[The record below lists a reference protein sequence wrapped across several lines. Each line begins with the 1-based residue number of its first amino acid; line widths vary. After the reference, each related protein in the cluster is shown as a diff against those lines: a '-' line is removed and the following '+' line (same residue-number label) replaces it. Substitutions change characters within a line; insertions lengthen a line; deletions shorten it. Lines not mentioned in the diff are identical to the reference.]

1 MIEDFRQYVSIA
13 KVLGKRAMEGDA
25 YKGLGLVY
33 AVLGNFKEAI
43 DCHNQQLSIAIELRD
58 RAAEGAAYDNLGNT
72 YQRMGDFKQAI
83 KCHNQRLSIVKEL
96 GDQAGE
102 GAAYG
107 NIGNAYQS
115 LGDFNQAIKCH
126 NQRLSIA
133 KALGNRTG
141 EGTAYG
147 NLGNAY
153 QSLGDFKQANEY
165 HNQLLTIAKELGDRA
180 GEGTAYGNLG
190 NAYQSLGDF
199 KQVIVYQKQSL
210 SIAKEVG
217 NRDGEGAAYNNL
229 GNSYHS
235 LGDFRQAIEY
245 HNQRAC
251 IAKELGQREKEAI
264 AYGNLGNDYQ
274 SLGDFKQ
281 AIEYQKQGLNIAKE
295 VGNRAGE
302 GASYSNLGNAY
313 QSLGDFKQAI
323 KYHNQHLSV
332 AKELGDKA
340 GEGGAYGNLGN
351 GYQSLGD
358 FEQAIDYHNQC
369 LSISEELGQ
378 RDRVGNA
385 YCNLGNA
392 YKSLGKLQKAIEY
405 HNQDLSIAKELGNR
419 AGEAAAYGNL
429 GNTYQSLG
437 DFKRA
442 IECHNQ
448 DLNIVKEL
456 GDRAGE
462 GASYSNLGNAY
473 GSLGDSKR
481 AIEYHNRHLNI
492 AKELG
497 DRVGEGRVCYA
508 LGIDFEISNS
518 LYEALDCYRYSVK
531 LYNEV
536 RALLKSE
543 DAWKISFRNACQH
556 AYTALWR
563 TLIRLERTNEALCV
577 AEQGRAQ
584 ALKDL
589 IKIKYESD
597 LLTSGSFELELTIS
611 RILSDTT
618 TQTVFL
624 AIESRNIL
632 LWVLCKGGNVHFRQK
647 EVADDDAVAFL
658 ESSRKHFF
666 DENQINAR
674 VSCENRSLE
683 EERKK
688 SPPSKEFVQETAILH
703 CQNNPL
709 RLFYDCV
716 IGPIA
721 DLLESDELIIVPE
734 GPLCL
739 IPYTACVDK
748 AARYLSE
755 TTRIRILPSLTSLK
769 MITDCL
775 DDYHNKIGA
784 LLVGDPNVQEVKKKR
799 GRRVKLSSLPCA
811 KEEVKII
818 GEILNAK
825 PLTGRDATKDEV
837 LKRMSS
843 VALVHIAA
851 HGDMEAGE
859 IALAPN
865 ADRTSKIPKDK
876 DYLLTMSDVQA
887 VQLRAKLVV
896 LSCCHS
902 AQGKVTAEG
911 VVGIGRAFLGA
922 GARSVLVS
930 LWAIDDEATM
940 EFMKSFYKHLAGRCC
955 ASVAL
960 HRAMKCLRE
969 SQKFGAAK
977 YWAPFVLI
985 GDDVTIEFGES
996 Q

>member
-13 KVLGKRAMEGDA
+13 KVLGKRSMEGDA
-25 YKGLGLVY
+25 YKGLGFVY

-43 DCHNQQLSIAIELRD
+43 NCHNQQLSIAIELGD

-107 NIGNAYQS
+107 NIGDAYQS
-115 LGDFNQAIKCH
+115 LGDFNQAIKYH

-153 QSLGDFKQANEY
+153 QSLGDFKQAIEY

-190 NAYQSLGDF
+190 NAFQSLGDF
-199 KQVIVYQKQSL
+199 KQAIVYQKQSL

-217 NRDGEGAAYNNL
+217 NRHGEGAAYNNL

-369 LSISEELGQ
+369 LSISKELGQ
-378 RDRVGNA
+378 RDRVGIV
-385 YCNLGNA
+385 YCNLGIA
-392 YKSLGKLQKAIEY
+392 YKSLGNLEKAIEY

-442 IECHNQ
+442 IEYHNQ

-462 GASYSNLGNAY
+462 GASYSNLGNVY

-508 LGIDFEISNS
+508 LGIDFEISDS
-518 LYEALDCYRYSVK
+518 LYEALDCYRSSVK

-536 RALLKSE
+536 RALLNSE
-543 DAWKISFRNACQH
+543 DAWKISFRNAFQH

-563 TLIRLERTNEALCV
+563 TLVRLQRTNEALCV

-589 IKIKYESD
+589 IKFKYESD
-597 LLTSGSFELELTIS
+597 LLPSGSFELELTIS
-611 RILSDTT
+611 GILSDTT

-624 AIESRNIL
+624 ALESRNIL

-658 ESSRKHFF
+658 ESARKHFF

-674 VSCENRSLE
+674 ISCENRSLE
-683 EERKK
+683 EERKE
-688 SPPSKEFVQETAILH
+688 SPPSKEFVQETVATLK
-703 CQNNPL
+703 CQNNSL
-709 RLFYDCV
+709 YLFYDCV

-739 IPYTACVDK
+739 IPYAACVDN

-769 MITDCL
+769 LITDCPE
-775 DDYHNKIGA
+775 DYHNKTGA
-784 LLVGDPNVQEVKKKR
+784 LLVGDPCVETVRRKRKLVTILRLPRADKEV
-799 GRRVKLSSLPCA
+799 
-811 KEEVKII
+811 EVIGKI
-818 GEILNAK
+818 LDTK

-837 LKRMSS
+837 LKRMGS

-865 ADRTSKIPKDK
+865 PDRTSTIPKDK

-887 VQLRAKLVV
+887 VQLRARLVV

-922 GARSVLVS
+922 GARSVLVA
-930 LWAIDDEATM
+930 LWAIDDESTM
-940 EFMKSFYKHLAGRCC
+940 EFMKSFYKHLASRCC
-955 ASVAL
+955 ASLAL

-969 SQKFGAAK
+969 SKKFCAAK

-985 GDDVTIEFGES
+985 GDDVTIEFAKIP
-996 Q
+996 